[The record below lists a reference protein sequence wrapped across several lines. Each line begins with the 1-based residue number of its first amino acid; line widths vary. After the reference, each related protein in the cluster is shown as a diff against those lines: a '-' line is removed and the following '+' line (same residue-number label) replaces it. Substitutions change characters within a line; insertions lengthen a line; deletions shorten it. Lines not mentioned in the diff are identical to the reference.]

1 MLWAGLVTPLSY
13 MLIKRAEPVTD
24 SMKPQTPNDEVTQP
38 RAYRAGARIVMI
50 LLGILLLALF
60 VCWCLLLPE
69 RPSSMPG
76 GLAQRDQKEIAAL
89 CRHQTSHYAVNRLRR
104 GEFGWFFR
112 STQVLFQQKID
123 RFIDDRDGTY
133 RVYVVVYDKKAPD
146 GFNPWMRHQVVKT
159 NGHWM
164 ILRSY

>member
-1 MLWAGLVTPLSY
+1 MQSASLVALMAP
-13 MLIKRAEPVTD
+13 ATD
-24 SMKPQTPNDEVTQP
+24 SMKPQTPIGEVMQL
-38 RAYRAGARIVMI
+38 RSYRARARIVMI
-50 LLGILLLALF
+50 LLGIMLLALF

-69 RPSSMPG
+69 RPSSIPG
-76 GLAQRDQKEIAAL
+76 VLAQRDQKEIAAL
-89 CRHQTSHYAVNRLRR
+89 CRRHTVHYAVNRLRR

-123 RFIDDRDGTY
+123 RFIADQDGTY

-159 NGHWM
+159 NGQWM